1 MTDVRPAG
9 VLAALCLLGAASG
22 EAQRVKPDEL
32 LAQTGDSAVFRFR
45 RLKRCSASR

>member
-1 MTDVRPAG
+1 MTDVRTAG

-32 LAQTGDSAVFRFR
+32 LARTGAIPPFSGSDD
-45 RLKRCSASR
+45 